1 MRLIYI
7 YIYIYMYIAGTTI
20 LLMTTIVITPSELEI
35 PRGTSSITPRSTIS
49 KLLNNFINTSSV

>member
-1 MRLIYI
+1 
-7 YIYIYMYIAGTTI
+7 MYIAGTTI